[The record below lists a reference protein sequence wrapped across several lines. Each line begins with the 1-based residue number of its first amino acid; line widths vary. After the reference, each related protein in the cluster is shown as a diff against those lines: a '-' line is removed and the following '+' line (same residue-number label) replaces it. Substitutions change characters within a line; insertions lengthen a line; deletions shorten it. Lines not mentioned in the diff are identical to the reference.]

1 MASPR
6 GPFNWTLTSSTVGL
20 AEREPGGRLHVIYY
34 GQEDGLLAQQLI
46 LLLPGAYRL
55 TMAVSGDLS
64 RAKAM
69 NWSLRCDGSSKPF
82 ASVGLDAVA
91 RGWIFAVP
99 PGCAAQWLELSG
111 TSADISQQAEVIVSN
126 LKLGAVRPNG

>member
-1 MASPR
+1 
-6 GPFNWTLTSSTVGL
+6 
-20 AEREPGGRLHVIYY
+20 
-34 GQEDGLLAQQLI
+34 
-46 LLLPGAYRL
+46 
-55 TMAVSGDLS
+55 
-64 RAKAM
+64 M